1 MLKLF
6 RRLGFLSAPLVLLVL
21 FGVQSSAQE
30 LTVRVEAVRLMER
43 ANAVSRPTHRIRNHK
58 EEITFRAYRLD
69 GTILNGRAVHIIAGD
84 IERYETTFGDYHAI
98 SIHFPDRIV
107 QNDAP
112 PPPAETLEL
121 EKLTPLLIG
130 NFDKSDIIHS
140 ITPATFNGRPAKCVQ
155 FETVNGR
162 TRQPA
167 NEICFDD
174 ELGALVR
181 WDVAE
186 DLIEDTDYVSFE
198 GMLMP
203 RTIRH
208 YIYGKLRMEVKQ
220 EFSVIEDPIDWD
232 ALTPPDAHRLR
243 TCYDYRQPVIQSA
256 PQPSDAGPGPWYD
269 VQVHGAIGPDGR
281 VEQATVLSAG
291 RPDLEKRAIEI
302 VSSWVFSAPLCN
314 GKPTIVGAD
323 LVVHFPPQ

>member
-1 MLKLF
+1 MPNSF
-6 RRLGFLSAPLVLLVL
+6 RRLRFLAALLL
-21 FGVQSSAQE
+21 ICSIGANAQD
-30 LTVRVEAVRLMER
+30 LAVRVEAIRLMEH

-69 GTILNGRAVHIIAGD
+69 GTTIDGRANNIIAGD
-84 IERYETTFGDYHAI
+84 IERYETTFGDYHSI
-98 SIHFPDRIV
+98 SIHFPDKIV
-107 QNDAP
+107 QNEAP
-112 PPPAETLEL
+112 PSPAETLEL

-130 NFDKSDIIHS
+130 RFDKSDIIHS
-140 ITPATFNGRPAKCVQ
+140 ITSATLIGRPAKCVQ

-162 TRQPA
+162 TRQSA

-181 WDVAE
+181 WNVAE

-198 GMLMP
+198 GVLMP

-208 YIYGKLRMEVKQ
+208 YINGKLRMEVNQ
-220 EFSVIEDPIDWD
+220 VFSVIEDPIDWA
-232 ALTPPDAHRLR
+232 ALTPPDAHTLT
-243 TCYDYRQPVIQSA
+243 TCHDYRRPAIQSA

-281 VEQATVLSAG
+281 VQQATVLSAG
-291 RPDLEKRAIEI
+291 RPDLEKRAVEI

-314 GKPTIVGAD
+314 GRPTIVGAD

>member
-1 MLKLF
+1 MPNFF
-6 RRLGFLSAPLVLLVL
+6 RPLGFLTALPLMC
-21 FGVQSSAQE
+21 GVQLSAQD
-30 LTVRVEAVRLMER
+30 LSVRVEAFKLMEH
-43 ANAVSRPTHRIRNHK
+43 ANAVSRPTHRARNHK

-69 GTILNGRAVHIIAGD
+69 GTTIDGHADNIIAGD
-84 IERYETTFGDYHAI
+84 IERYETAFGDYHSI

-107 QNDAP
+107 QNDFP
-112 PPPAETLEL
+112 PEPAEALEM
-121 EKLTPLLIG
+121 ENLTPLLIG
-130 NFDKSDIIHS
+130 HFDKSDIIHS
-140 ITPATFNGRPAKCVQ
+140 ITPATLSGRSAKCVQ

-162 TRQPA
+162 TRQAA

-181 WDVAE
+181 WNVAE

-198 GMLMP
+198 GVLMP

-208 YIYGKLRMEVKQ
+208 YINGKLRMEVKQ
-220 EFSVIEDPIDWD
+220 EFSVIEDPIDWA
-232 ALTPPDAHRLR
+232 ALTPPDAHTLR
-243 TCYDYRQPVIQSA
+243 TCLDYRPPAIQSA
-256 PQPSDAGPGPWYD
+256 PQPANAGPGPWYD

-281 VEQATVLSAG
+281 VQQATVLPAG

-302 VSSWVFSAPLCN
+302 VSSWVFSVPLCN
-314 GKPTIVGAD
+314 GRPTIIGTD